1 MTYTVTIMLRPRKDD
16 CGRGSRYLTKE
27 IEADNE
33 EQAQDLARQFF
44 EGFLAQGVT
53 VETKIDR

>member
-16 CGRGSRYLTKE
+16 WGRGSRYLTKE

-33 EQAQDLARQFF
+33 EQAQDFAKQFF